1 MCQRKRSNYLIFD
14 DVIKLLN
21 FDGLLIANLAANQGS
36 QPGSQQVRLMEIG
49 LYSAPDY
56 VHCK

>member
-1 MCQRKRSNYLIFD
+1 VCQRKRSNYLIFD